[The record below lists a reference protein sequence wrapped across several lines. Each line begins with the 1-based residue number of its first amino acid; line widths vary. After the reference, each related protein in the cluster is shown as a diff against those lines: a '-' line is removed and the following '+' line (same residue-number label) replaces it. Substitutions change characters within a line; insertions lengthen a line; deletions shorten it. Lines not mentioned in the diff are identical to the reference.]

1 MSLFPLFLETA
12 ELLHRQFGFLSLL
25 YGSVGLEW
33 LTGASFHADDI
44 DILIPEHYVTGE
56 SWHVLFDCLTQ
67 HGYCLTDLREH
78 TFYKNGVAY
87 AFAGVEGLAEF
98 AGIDPQAIAVR
109 SAEGVPFLLLSLE
122 QYLRVYERSVQ
133 DGYRIHIRKK
143 KDAQKLDWLRRQ
155 LSGEAVLSET
165 PSAPSKPSK

>member
-33 LTGASFHADDI
+33 LTGASFRADDI
-44 DILIPEHYVTGE
+44 DILIPEYYVTGT
-56 SWHVLFDCLTQ
+56 SWHALLGCLTQ
-67 HGYCLTDLREH
+67 HGYRLTDLREH
-78 TFYKNGVAY
+78 TFRKDGVAY
-87 AFAGVEGLAEF
+87 AFADVEGLAEF

-122 QYLRVYERSVQ
+122 QYLRVYERSAQ
-133 DGYRIHIRKK
+133 DGYRIHVREK
-143 KDAQKLDWLRRQ
+143 KDAEKIDWLHRR
-155 LSGEAVLSET
+155 LSGEAAPAGT
-165 PSAPSKPSK
+165 PVKPSDV